1 MPMPQFLSAIPA
13 DVVYLGLLVTILL
26 VPRVLERTTI
36 PAPVWALLLGLVA
49 GLSFPEHSQDPV
61 IGLLATFGIASL
73 FLFAGLE
80 VEVAE
85 LRAAWRPLVVHLVIR
100 SVTLIV
106 VAMLAIHYL
115 QLETRAA
122 GVLALALLTP
132 STGFILDTL
141 ARLGLATDTRFWIK
155 SKAIAGEL
163 LALAVMFVLLK
174 SDSVAS
180 LAITS
185 AWLALLVVALPVLF
199 IAFAHWVLPQAPG
212 SEFSFLIVVGVI
224 AAYATKLLG
233 VYYLVGAFIAGFI
246 ARQLTRRVPELGA
259 PDTMHAL
266 KLFAGFFVPFYFFH
280 AGQGIPREAIS
291 WDALGIGL
299 GLTAVFVP
307 LRIGG
312 IVLQRMTQLR
322 EPFHDAVRVA
332 MPLSPTLIFTMVL
345 ASILREQFSLPAP
358 LYGGL
363 LVYAVLT
370 TLFPLLVKQDVALD
384 ISRPVRRAA

>member
-1 MPMPQFLSAIPA
+1 MPEFLRAIPA
-13 DVVYLGLLVTILL
+13 DIVYLALIVAILL
-26 VPRVLERTTI
+26 LPRILERTTV

-49 GLSFPEHSQDPV
+49 GLSFPGHTHDPV
-61 IGLLATFGIASL
+61 IGVLATFGIASL

-80 VEVAE
+80 VEVEELRRVWKPLAVHLAMRCVALSVLAMLAMRYLGLE
-85 LRAAWRPLVVHLVIR
+85 LRAAGI
-100 SVTLIV
+100 
-106 VAMLAIHYL
+106 
-115 QLETRAA
+115 
-122 GVLALALLTP
+122 LALALLTP

-141 ARLGLATDTRFWIK
+141 GRLGLAPDTQFWIK

-174 SDSVAS
+174 SDSIAN

-185 AWLALLVVALPVLF
+185 AWLVLLIVALPVLF
-199 IAFAHWVLPQAPG
+199 MAFARWVLPQAPG

-224 AAYATKLLG
+224 AAYATKQLG

-246 ARQLTRRVPELGA
+246 ARQLTHRVPELGA
-259 PDTMHAL
+259 HETMHAL

-280 AGQGIPREAIS
+280 AGQVIPREAIS

-299 GLTAVFVP
+299 ALTAVFVP
-307 LRIGG
+307 LRISVVVG
-312 IVLQRMTQLR
+312 QRMMQLR
-322 EPFHDAVRVA
+322 EPFSEALRVA

-345 ASILREQFSLPAP
+345 ASILREQFGIPGP

-370 TLFPLLVKQDVALD
+370 TLVPLLVKQDIALD
-384 ISRPVRRAA
+384 VSRSPRPAA

>member
-1 MPMPQFLSAIPA
+1 MPEFLNAIPA
-13 DVVYLGLLVTILL
+13 DIVYLALIVAILL
-26 VPRVLERTTI
+26 LPRILERTTV

-49 GLSFPEHSQDPV
+49 GLSFPGHTHDPV

-80 VEVAE
+80 VEVEE
-85 LRAAWRPLVVHLVIR
+85 LRRVWKPLTVHLAMRCVAL
-100 SVTLIV
+100 TV
-106 VAMLAIHYL
+106 VAMLAMRYL
-115 QLETRAA
+115 GLELRAA
-122 GVLALALLTP
+122 GILALALLTP

-141 ARLGLATDTRFWIK
+141 GRLGLAPDTQFWIK

-174 SDSVAS
+174 SDSIAN

-185 AWLALLVVALPVLF
+185 AWLVLLIVALPVLF
-199 IAFAHWVLPQAPG
+199 MAFARWVLPQAPG

-224 AAYATKLLG
+224 AAYATKQLG

-246 ARQLTRRVPELGA
+246 ARQLTHRVPELGA
-259 PDTMHAL
+259 HETMHAL

-280 AGQGIPREAIS
+280 AGQVIPREAIS

-299 GLTAVFVP
+299 ALTAVFVP
-307 LRIGG
+307 LRISVVVG
-312 IVLQRMTQLR
+312 QRMLQLR
-322 EPFHDAVRVA
+322 EPFSEALRVA

-345 ASILREQFSLPAP
+345 ASILREQFGIPGP

-370 TLFPLLVKQDVALD
+370 TLVPLLVKQDIALD
-384 ISRPVRRAA
+384 VSRSPRSAA

>member
-1 MPMPQFLSAIPA
+1 MPAFLQAVPA
-13 DVVYLGLLVTILL
+13 DVIYLALLVAILL
-26 VPRVLERTTI
+26 VPRILQRTTV
-36 PAPVWALLLGLVA
+36 PGPVWALLLGLGT
-49 GLSFPEHSQDPV
+49 GLSFPGFSDDPA

-80 VEVAE
+80 VEVAD
-85 LRAAWRPLVVHLVIR
+85 LRAAWKPLTVHLAMRCIGLALVA
-100 SVTLIV
+100 TL
-106 VAMLAIHYL
+106 AMRNLG
-115 QLETRAA
+115 LEARAA
-122 GVLALALLTP
+122 GILALALLTP

-141 ARLGLATDTRFWIK
+141 ARLGLATDTQFWIK

-174 SDSVAS
+174 SDSFAN

-185 AWLALLVVALPVLF
+185 AWLTLLIVALPILF
-199 IAFAHWVLPQAPG
+199 MAFARWVLPQAPG

-224 AAYATKLLG
+224 AAYATKQLG
-233 VYYLVGAFIAGFI
+233 VYYLVGAFIAGFV

-259 PDTMHAL
+259 HDTMHAL

-299 GLTAVFVP
+299 ALTAVFVP

-312 IVLQRMTQLR
+312 IVAQRMTQLR
-322 EPFHDAVRVA
+322 EPFFDALRVA

-345 ASILREQFSLPAP
+345 ASILREQFAIPAP

-370 TLFPLLVKQDVALD
+370 TLIPLLVKQDVTLD
-384 ISRPVRRAA
+384 IPRQKRQAA

>member
-1 MPMPQFLSAIPA
+1 MPEFLRAVPA
-13 DVVYLGLLVTILL
+13 DIVYLALIVAILL
-26 VPRVLERTTI
+26 LPRILERTTV

-49 GLSFPEHSQDPV
+49 GLSFPGHTHDPV
-61 IGLLATFGIASL
+61 IGVLATFGIASL

-80 VEVAE
+80 VEVEELRRVWKPLAVHLAMRCVALSVLAMLAMRYLGLE
-85 LRAAWRPLVVHLVIR
+85 LRAAGI
-100 SVTLIV
+100 
-106 VAMLAIHYL
+106 
-115 QLETRAA
+115 
-122 GVLALALLTP
+122 LALALLTP

-141 ARLGLATDTRFWIK
+141 GRLGLAPDTQFWIK

-174 SDSVAS
+174 SDSIAN

-185 AWLALLVVALPVLF
+185 AWLVLLIVALPVLF
-199 IAFAHWVLPQAPG
+199 MAFARWVLPQAPG

-224 AAYATKLLG
+224 AAYATKQLG

-246 ARQLTRRVPELGA
+246 ARQLTHRVPELGA
-259 PDTMHAL
+259 HETMHAL

-280 AGQGIPREAIS
+280 AGQVIPREAIS

-299 GLTAVFVP
+299 ALTAVFVP
-307 LRIGG
+307 LRISVVVG
-312 IVLQRMTQLR
+312 QRMMQLR
-322 EPFHDAVRVA
+322 EPFSEALRVA

-345 ASILREQFSLPAP
+345 ASILREQFGIPGP

-370 TLFPLLVKQDVALD
+370 TLVPLLVKQDIALD
-384 ISRPVRRAA
+384 VSRSPRPAA

>member
-1 MPMPQFLSAIPA
+1 MPQFLSAIPA

-26 VPRVLERTTI
+26 VPRVLERTTV

-85 LRAAWRPLVVHLVIR
+85 LRAAWRPLVVHLVMR
-100 SVTLIV
+100 SVALIV
-106 VAMLAIHYL
+106 VAMLALHYL
-115 QLETRAA
+115 GLETRVA

-141 ARLGLATDTRFWIK
+141 ARLGLVTDTQFWIK

-174 SDSVAS
+174 SDSVAN

-185 AWLALLVVALPVLF
+185 AWLALLIVTLPVLF

-259 PDTMHAL
+259 HETMHAL

-299 GLTAVFVP
+299 ALTAVFVP
-307 LRIGG
+307 LRIGA

-322 EPFHDAVRVA
+322 EPFYDAVRVA

-345 ASILREQFSLPAP
+345 ASILREQFGLPAP

-370 TLFPLLVKQDVALD
+370 TLFPLLVKQDIALD